1 MNQTYEHVLKCYDR
15 KGLEEALLRKIQ
27 NEFYDRSELRSEDF
41 APIDEFH
48 IRGREA
54 TVELTELLGVVDGL
68 EVLDVGCGLGGTA
81 RYLAANFNCRVT
93 GIDLTPTYISLA
105 QKLSQKVDLAEETR
119 FQTASALEIPFV
131 DELFEVVWMEHVQ
144 MNIPS
149 KKQLA
154 IELARSLHKD
164 GRLVLHE
171 IFSVAGAEPHFPVPW
186 ADESF
191 GSFLVT
197 PDDFHD
203 ALDAAG
209 LELIQWREVT
219 QISLQWFENLTKRM
233 SESGPPPL
241 GIHLLMGEQAKT
253 KLENVGKN
261 LQENRI
267 CVVQAV
273 YRKR

>member
-1 MNQTYEHVLKCYDR
+1 MKQAHEHVLKCYDR
-15 KGLEEALLRKIQ
+15 KGVEEIILQSIQ
-27 NEFYDRSELRSEDF
+27 KGFDDRSELRTEDL

-54 TVELTELLGVVDGL
+54 TVELTELLEAVNDL
-68 EVLDVGCGLGGTA
+68 KVLDVGCGLGGTA
-81 RYLAANFNCRVT
+81 RYLAANFNCHVT

-105 QKLSQKVDLAEETR
+105 EKLSQKVNLAEDLS

-131 DELFEVVWMEHVQ
+131 DELFDVVWMEHVQ

-154 IELARSLHKD
+154 LELARSLHRD
-164 GRLVLHE
+164 GKLVLHE
-171 IFSVAGAEPHFPVPW
+171 IFSGAGAEPHFPVPW
-186 ADESF
+186 ADVSH
-191 GSFLVT
+191 GSFLIT

-203 ALDAAG
+203 TLDATG
-209 LELIQWREVT
+209 LELIQWRDVT
-219 QISLQWFENLTKRM
+219 QPSLHWFDNVTKRM
-233 SESGPPPL
+233 SESGPPAL
-241 GIHLLMGEQAKT
+241 GIHLLMGEDAKT

-261 LQENRI
+261 LKENRI